1 MIFALDGPDL
11 PEEALVTSK
20 LIIKLG
26 SCFVLPIH
34 YPSSK
39 TNNQTR
45 VTAADWRWQLG
56 AGLLARAVNDPS

>member
-1 MIFALDGPDL
+1 MASLAPVKQWAH
-11 PEEALVTSK
+11 ER
-20 LIIKLG
+20 

-56 AGLLARAVNDPS
+56 AGLLARAVNDPSRSFTVPRN